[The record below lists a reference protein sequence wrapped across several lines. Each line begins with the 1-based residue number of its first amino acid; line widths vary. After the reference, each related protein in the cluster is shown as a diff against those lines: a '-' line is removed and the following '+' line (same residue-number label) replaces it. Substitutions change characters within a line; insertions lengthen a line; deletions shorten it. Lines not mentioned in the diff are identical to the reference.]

1 MALSKDQILS
11 ADDMGLLEV
20 AVPEWGGSVF
30 VRVMTVGE
38 RDSYENEWMVN
49 KDRGVAN
56 FRSKFL
62 QRVLCD
68 KKGDLL
74 FSPAEVEKLAKK
86 SARVITRVWEA
97 AMKHNSLTDD
107 DVEEL
112 DKKLNLRPSRLFLFR
127 LAATLGMT
135 VRQLCDTMDDDGN

>member
-1 MALSKDQILS
+1 MALTKDQILA

-20 AVPEWGGSVF
+20 QVPEWGGSVH
-30 VRVMTVGE
+30 VRVMSVGE

-49 KDRGVAN
+49 KNKGVDN

-68 KKGDLL
+68 EKGELL
-74 FSPAEVEKLAKK
+74 FTPQEVDKLAKK
-86 SARVITRVWEA
+86 SARVITRIWDA
-97 AMKHNSLTDD
+97 AMKHNALTDD

-112 DKKLNLRPSRLFLFR
+112 AKN
-127 LAATLGMT
+127 
-135 VRQLCDTMDDDGN
+135 